1 MSSGIPPDDDWG
13 ATRGD
18 RTSVEMDEQPIVPG
32 HRNADL
38 RDVEAA
44 RVSAIGEGR
53 EPSQGR
59 LRELKREIE
68 LQRYAV
74 DSAAVAD
81 AILSKLRLVKQGRE
95 ALSGDPADRSPA
107 AVARLR
113 AR

>member
-1 MSSGIPPDDDWG
+1 
-13 ATRGD
+13 
-18 RTSVEMDEQPIVPG
+18 MDEQPIVPG

-59 LRELKREIE
+59 LSELKREIE